1 MRNRILSLCLALL
14 MALSLLSGCGGPS
27 APVAEDEYTLPPE
40 DGCNQLTL
48 YWTDPDADYDKC
60 DVWMWWDGQDGSGR
74 LFHPCDYGVKCV
86 VNVPESV
93 TEVGFI
99 VRRDCSDPGGSSWGE
114 ASKDYPDDRFAVI
127 TGPDTRIYLQ
137 PGDGG
142 QYFSEDGGKTLTQ
155 LRLFSLAGITA
166 PNEIR
171 YFITPAKRIESLD
184 QIKVRDG
191 DRELKITSLS
201 SLNNEVVTGTVTL
214 AEDLD
219 LSRSYTVEI
228 AGYGT
233 VTAVPTGVFDSSA
246 FVEQYVYD
254 GDDLGATIRVGETAF
269 KVWAPTASAVKLNL
283 FTAGDGGS
291 AYDTADMIR
300 GDKGVWYT
308 TAPCGHG
315 TYYTY
320 TVTTAVGTQEAVD
333 PYARAVGVNGD
344 RGMVVDLRQT
354 DPEGFRESGF
364 YRGLTSYRDAA
375 IWEVHVRDFSNA
387 IAASQ

>member
-142 QYFSEDGGKTLTQ
+142 VQ
-155 LRLFSLAGITA
+155 LGQKGIRVLRRGFA
-166 PNEIR
+166 L
-171 YFITPAKRIESLD
+171 LD
-184 QIKVRDG
+184 Q
-191 DRELKITSLS
+191 
-201 SLNNEVVTGTVTL
+201 N
-214 AEDLD
+214 
-219 LSRSYTVEI
+219 
-228 AGYGT
+228 
-233 VTAVPTGVFDSSA
+233 AVAQPAAQLV
-246 FVEQYVYD
+246 
-254 GDDLGATIRVGETAF
+254 
-269 KVWAPTASAVKLNL
+269 
-283 FTAGDGGS
+283 
-291 AYDTADMIR
+291 
-300 GDKGVWYT
+300 
-308 TAPCGHG
+308 
-315 TYYTY
+315 
-320 TVTTAVGTQEAVD
+320 
-333 PYARAVGVNGD
+333 
-344 RGMVVDLRQT
+344 
-354 DPEGFRESGF
+354 
-364 YRGLTSYRDAA
+364 DAA
-375 IWEVHVRDFSNA
+375 VQIRPLLQRFCKFHFACLLLNRSEKGSPGGFPF
-387 IAASQ
+387 